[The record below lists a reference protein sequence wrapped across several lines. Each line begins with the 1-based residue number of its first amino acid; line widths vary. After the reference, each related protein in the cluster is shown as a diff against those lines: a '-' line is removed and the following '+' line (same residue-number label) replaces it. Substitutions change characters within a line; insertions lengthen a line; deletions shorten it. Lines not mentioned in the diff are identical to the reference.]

1 MRRSLAAFSL
11 VELSIVLV
19 ILGLLT
25 GGILAG
31 QSLIRA
37 AELRSISTDYGK
49 YMTAVRSFRDKYFAI
64 PGDMTNA
71 TAFWGSLGG
80 TGADATCQAIAATGT
95 ATCNGDGDGSL
106 LSSLGGTTYE
116 AARFWQHLANAGLIE
131 GSFTGVYT
139 TPPVPGTNMPQS
151 KISGTYFY
159 ARAGLG
165 YTTEGGSTAYAGDT
179 LHLPGDMGKN
189 MFQFT
194 NTIGSPS
201 TAGSYP
207 LKPEEAWNIDT
218 KLDDGLPGSGAV
230 MALKGDGT
238 DTNCTTFAGVAP
250 PGDTGA
256 TYKLSNSGKDCT
268 IYFVRAF

>member
-1 MRRSLAAFSL
+1 MKKRAAFSL

-49 YMTAVRSFRDKYFAI
+49 YMTAVRGFRDKYFAI
-64 PGDMTNA
+64 PGDMNNA

-106 LSSLGGTTYE
+106 INSLGANYE
-116 AARFWQHLANAGLIE
+116 FYRFWQHLANAGLIE
-131 GSFTGVYT
+131 GQYNGLVTS
-139 TPPVPGTNMPQS
+139 PNVPGTNVPVS
-151 KISGTYFY
+151 KISGAYFY
-159 ARAGLG
+159 ARTGLG
-165 YTTEGGSTAYAGDT
+165 YTVAGGTTAYAGDN
-179 LHLPGDMGKN
+179 LHLPGDMGKS

-194 NTIGSPS
+194 TITGNPTS
-201 TAGSYP
+201 AGTYP

-218 KLDDGLPGSGAV
+218 KLDDGKPGTGFV

-238 DTNCTTFAGVAP
+238 NTNCTTFAGVVP

-256 TYKLSNSGKDCT
+256 TYQLSNSSKDCT